1 MEVCMA
7 VYEAEVARWY
17 HAPRVKSI
25 RCITCLVAVLVVA
38 LALPAMGQEIPM
50 YNDTLWVV
58 NAREQVYPFNFQV
71 NGLGY
76 APATNTLYSGSESGL
91 IALYDAET
99 GVLKDTILLAHKRI
113 HGLDVSADGTRIYVY
128 VQDSAAKGYVDRAK
142 GQVIEYPSKRIVVD
156 SVPSGYLWTKISP
169 DGRYL
174 ATGTNSVYDIQDALD
189 LSDQGTSR
197 NGSSYFFALNGSRVA
212 GCTGLANSEFEFR
225 LFDYKNQ
232 SMEVDTNLGKGG
244 FGLQSRAHGNLVA
257 ILTHTYMWFLD
268 VYRLPSMEKIW
279 ATAFTESDGGGN
291 YDFVDESHV
300 ICRKQDQQYGLGTW
314 IYKIGSKVEGY
325 YTRPIAQ
332 ATGWG
337 SEQAITSRDGRFLF
351 CTGNATLFAID
362 LRGLMTSVVDVAI
375 NNNADPIYPNPTN
388 GTFTVQLAGC
398 SACDVSWEL
407 VSLSGERSAAGR
419 GQTDDGGNMTTQVPM
434 AANNSSLAPG
444 RYTLR
449 VTSGSHAWSFVLVV
463 M

>member
-1 MEVCMA
+1 

>member
-1 MEVCMA
+1 MA

-388 GTFTVQLAGC
+388 GTFTVQLGGC

-407 VSLSGERSAAGR
+407 VGLSGERSAAGR

>member
-1 MEVCMA
+1 MA

>member
-1 MEVCMA
+1 MA

-17 HAPRVKSI
+17 HAARVKSI

-50 YNDTLWVV
+50 YDDTLWVL
-58 NAREQVYPFNFQV
+58 NSRTQVYPFNGYS

-76 APATNTLYSGSESGL
+76 APATNTLYSGTEVGL

-113 HGLDVSADGTRIYVY
+113 YGLDVSADGTRIYVH
-128 VQDSAAKGYVDRAK
+128 VQDSAAKRDYVTLVK
-142 GQVIEYPSKRIVVD
+142 SQIIEYPSKRLIAD
-156 SVPSGYLWTKISP
+156 SVPGNMNTKLSP
-169 DGRYL
+169 DGNFL
-174 ATGTNSVYDIQDALD
+174 ALSTNRAYDIDARTEFEIYSPHAGYPSFALD
-189 LSDQGTSR
+189 ASR
-197 NGSSYFFALNGSRVA
+197 IA
-212 GCTGLANSEFEFR
+212 GCARVSAQGGDERFSFR
-225 LFDYKNQ
+225 LFDYKNRK
-232 SMEVDTNLGKGG
+232 MELDTILGSSLAGVATV
-244 FGLQSRAHGNLVA
+244 RAHGNLVA

-279 ATAFTESDGGGN
+279 ATAFTESDGFGFF
-291 YDFVDESHV
+291 DFLDDEHI
-300 ICRKQDQQYGLGTW
+300 ICRTDDQKYGMGTW
-314 IYKIGSKVEGY
+314 IYKLGTNVEGY
-325 YTRPIAQ
+325 YTRPIGQ
-332 ATGWG
+332 TIGLG
-337 SEQAITSRDGRFLF
+337 RTPSITSRDGRL
-351 CTGNATLFAID
+351 LFAAEGVLLSAVN
-362 LRGLMTSVVDVAI
+362 LRGVTSSI
-375 NNNADPIYPNPTN
+375 NDTPKPEGSAPIYPNPTN

-449 VTSGSHAWSFVLVV
+449 VTSGSRAWSFVLVV

>member
-1 MEVCMA
+1 MA

-58 NAREQVYPFNFQV
+58 NAREQVYQFNFQV

-142 GQVIEYPSKRIVVD
+142 GQVIEYPSKRIVID

-407 VSLSGERSAAGR
+407 VNLSGERSAAGR